1 MADVSRTTEA
11 EDLDSSEG
19 EVEAELSS
27 DGDLGGGDAA
37 AGNET
42 SLIETRG
49 RRLETSRTGRS
60 RWTRSDKP

>member
-1 MADVSRTTEA
+1 MADVSQTTEA

-37 AGNET
+37 AGNEALT
-42 SLIETRG
+42 DELDRDEREAAG
-49 RRLETSRTGRS
+49 DVEDGAQ
-60 RWTRSDKP
+60 